1 MKQIFALLLLCSLC
15 VCAWSAD
22 CRIMGGGYE
31 AFLVK
36 AGSATLSREQRARV
50 IQERMNDV
58 MSLEQAP
65 MMRLQKQKDG
75 SVMLWAGNIFIATV
89 GKRDADA
96 GPGTCM
102 QIAQNWAQGIN
113 SAYALAAAP
122 RGKPADAK
130 PSPSL
135 KTKKPTRHYK
145 K

>member
-1 MKQIFALLLLCSLC
+1 MKKLCALLVLCSLC

-36 AGSATLSREQRARV
+36 AGSADMSREQRAAV

-65 MMRLQKQKDG
+65 VMRLEKQKDG
-75 SVMLWAGNIFIATV
+75 SVKLWAGRVFIATV

-96 GPGTCM
+96 GPGACM
-102 QIAQNWAQGIN
+102 QIAQNWAEGIN
-113 SAYALAAAP
+113 RVYALACPA
-122 RGKPADAK
+122 RTKPADTTV
-130 PSPSL
+130 SQTL
-135 KTKKPTRHYK
+135 KTKKPTRWYRK
-145 K
+145 